1 MSWAPISSTKA
12 YSRGTSPAS
21 GAFSSQSSD
30 QELIN
35 RLNAALQLH
44 DKIQYVT
51 AAAQQQNN
59 VKDADHGVYD
69 NQLSSASVNGLQR
82 TWLFTATP
90 MRFDKLSATTSS
102 IDCKPLI
109 VAPVLIC
116 TQPRR
121 TSPHMAR
128 PHRRTSIR
136 QHVVNLFLQ
145 RQFDQDGVFPPGA
158 DRRSKGFSWIH
169 SET

>member
-69 NQLSSASVNGLQR
+69 NQLSSALGQWSPTDLAFYGNANAIRQAVGNNIINRLQAANR
-82 TWLFTATP
+82 GSGSDMYSTPAYLAAHGTTAP
-90 MRFDKLSATTSS
+90 PHVDSPARGQF
-102 IDCKPLI
+102 IPP
-109 VAPVLIC
+109 APV
-116 TQPRR
+116 
-121 TSPHMAR
+121 
-128 PHRRTSIR
+128 
-136 QHVVNLFLQ
+136 
-145 RQFDQDGVFPPGA
+145 
-158 DRRSKGFSWIH
+158 RSGWGLPAWGR
-169 SET
+169 